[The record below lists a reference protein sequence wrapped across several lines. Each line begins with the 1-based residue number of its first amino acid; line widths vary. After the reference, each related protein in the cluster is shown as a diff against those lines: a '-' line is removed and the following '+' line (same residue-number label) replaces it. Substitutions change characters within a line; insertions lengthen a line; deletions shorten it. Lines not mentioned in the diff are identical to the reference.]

1 MLHLLKSEVFIRG
14 WGWGGGGGGGGGLG
28 PLFLNFLDPPL
39 DFMDRLSETGDKQLL
54 LSYLNLK
61 SLIKISLKEEFEFV
75 HTKFTYFCGGSSR
88 TG

>member
-1 MLHLLKSEVFIRG
+1 MLYATSPEKWSFHSRERE
-14 WGWGGGGGGGGGLG
+14 GGGLR

-39 DFMDRLSETGDKQLL
+39 DCMDHLSETGDKQLL

-61 SLIKISLKEEFEFV
+61 SPIKISLKEEFV
-75 HTKFTYFCGGSSR
+75 HTKFTYLCGGLSH

>member
-1 MLHLLKSEVFIRG
+1 MKFSFEG
-14 WGWGGGGGGGGGLG
+14 EGGRGGGGGLG

-39 DFMDRLSETGDKQLL
+39 EFMDHLSETGDKQLL

-61 SLIKISLKEEFEFV
+61 SLIKDISERGIV

>member
-1 MLHLLKSEVFIRG
+1 MKFSFEG
-14 WGWGGGGGGGGGLG
+14 EGGRGGGGGLG

-39 DFMDRLSETGDKQLL
+39 EFMDHLSETGDKQLL

-61 SLIKISLKEEFEFV
+61 SVIKISLKEEFV
-75 HTKFTYFCGGSSR
+75 HTKFTHHLLLWRVVTYRLVDTFLL

>member
-14 WGWGGGGGGGGGLG
+14 GGGWGGGGLG

-39 DFMDRLSETGDKQLL
+39 DCMDHLSETGDKQLL